1 MTTNVN
7 GKPSGS
13 HSSGALGVLPAGEP
27 GRTRPS
33 AIPKRICARAD
44 ELRRDRQGLR
54 PACEAVAGTGVVP
67 IGGPPDL

>member
-13 HSSGALGVLPAGEP
+13 HRRGARSTTAGEP

-33 AIPKRICARAD
+33 AIPKRIVLARMSYGA
-44 ELRRDRQGLR
+44 
-54 PACEAVAGTGVVP
+54 
-67 IGGPPDL
+67 IS